1 MEMLL
6 AFIIEKMEVYIME
19 IKRYLGFTDEI
30 KEPRK
35 TKVENELSRAYRYNG
50 KIYNAVTI
58 LCMKLLEGCYPE
70 KEENYQYYK
79 RNGELS
85 KPKTLYMYMD
95 PDGKQYFELNKTQYD
110 FVCYL
115 LKNGLN
121 TEKSMLAYDRADI
134 EHMEAIKQAE
144 QEEKERQEAE
154 EQRKAE
160 EKENFKIWMRNE
172 VEKIS
177 DFQKEIID
185 SIFFAIYGQQNTWNY
200 SLAVC
205 INNYN
210 NPLCKEEVISRLHN
224 DNKAS
229 IKIFECLTG
238 LKLPKGYK
246 ERKAYLESISVSD
259 FKEPVGYNPR
269 KKREEKEVRKE
280 EFYINEYTP
289 EGQKWTK
296 VIAEPYTKYG
306 VDMFI
311 RYSNGRFSISLA
323 EAGIKLCTGKTKT
336 ECINKLK
343 KFVDDRGKETFLQMV
358 KDATEKMYKA
368 TGINPRYKIA

>member
-1 MEMLL
+1 
-6 AFIIEKMEVYIME
+6 ME
-19 IKRYLGFTDEI
+19 IKRYLGFTDGI

-35 TKVENELSRAYRYNG
+35 TKVENELDRLYRYNG
-50 KIYNAVTI
+50 NIYNEKTF
-58 LCMKLLEGCYPE
+58 LCIKLLEGCYPD

-85 KPKTLYMYMD
+85 KPKTLYKYYD
-95 PDGKQYFELNKTQYD
+95 PEGRQYFELNKTQYD

-115 LKNGLN
+115 LENGLN
-121 TEKSMLAYDRADI
+121 KEEVIITYDNADVAYY
-134 EHMEAIKQAE
+134 ESLKQAE
-144 QEEKERQEAE
+144 QEEIARQEAE
-154 EQRKAE
+154 EQRKTE
-160 EKENFKIWMRNE
+160 EKENFKIWMHKE
-172 VEKIS
+172 SEKIP

-185 SIFFAIYGQQNTWNY
+185 SIFLSIYGQENTWNY

-210 NPLCKEEVISRLHN
+210 NPLCKKEVLTRLHN

-246 ERKAYLESISVSD
+246 ERKEYLESISVLD
-259 FKEPVGYNPR
+259 FKEVVDYKPR
-269 KKREEKEVRKE
+269 KKREEKEVQKE

-289 EGQKWTK
+289 DGQKWTK
-296 VIAEPYTKYG
+296 VIAEPFTKYG

-311 RYSNGRFSISLA
+311 RYNNRSFSISLA
-323 EAGIKLCTGKTKT
+323 EAGMKVCDGKTKT
-336 ECINKLK
+336 ECINNLK
-343 KFVDDRGKETFLQMV
+343 KFVDNRGKETFLQMV

-368 TGINPRYKIA
+368 TGINPRYKVA

>member
-1 MEMLL
+1 M
-6 AFIIEKMEVYIME
+6 K
-19 IKRYLGFTDEI
+19 IKRYLGFTNGI

-50 KIYNAVTI
+50 KIYNAVTF
-58 LCMKLLEGCYPE
+58 LCVKLLEGCYPE
-70 KEENYQYYK
+70 KKENYQYYK

-85 KPKTLYMYMD
+85 KPKTLYMYMN
-95 PDGKQYFELNKTQYD
+95 PDGKCYFELNKTQYD

-115 LKNGLN
+115 LKNDLN
-121 TEKSMLAYDRADI
+121 TEESILAHDKADI
-134 EHMEAIKQAE
+134 ERVEALKQAE
-144 QEEKERQEAE
+144 QEEKTRQQAE
-154 EQRKAE
+154 KQKKAE
-160 EKENFKIWMRNE
+160 EKEKFQHWMD
-172 VEKIS
+172 VESFNIPE
-177 DFQKEIID
+177 FQKEIID
-185 SIFFAIYGQQNTWNY
+185 TIFISLYGQNNTWNY

-246 ERKAYLESISVSD
+246 ERKEYLESISVLD
-259 FKEPVGYNPR
+259 FKEAVDYKSR
-269 KKREEKEVRKE
+269 KKREEKEVQKE
-280 EFYINEYTP
+280 EFYINERTP
-289 EGQKWTK
+289 DGQQWTK
-296 VIAEPYTKYG
+296 VIAEPFIKYG

-311 RYSNGRFSISLA
+311 RYSNGSFSISLA
-323 EAGIKLCTGKTKT
+323 EAGMKVCDGKTKT

-343 KFVDDRGKETFLQMV
+343 KFVEDRGKETFLQMV
-358 KDATEKMYKA
+358 KDATDKMYKV
-368 TGINPRYKIA
+368 TGINPRYKVA